1 MEYKEIN
8 LRAPEPEDLELL
20 YSWENNP
27 DIWQLGN
34 TIQPFSKHTLRKY
47 LESAS
52 RTIYEEGQLRLMI
65 DRKTDSA
72 TIGTIDLFDF
82 DPVNM
87 RAGIGILIA
96 KKEDRNRGYATMA
109 IERLI
114 EYSRTKLQL
123 KQLWCNILEDNKA
136 SIKLFTGLDFKL
148 VGIKQQWIRDGE
160 EFRNE
165 LRFQLLLR

>member
-1 MEYKEIN
+1 MEYKEIK

-20 YSWENNP
+20 YSWENDP

-34 TIQPFSKHTLRKY
+34 TIQPFSKQTLRKY

-65 DRKTDSA
+65 DRKPDSA

-160 EFRNE
+160 EFKNE
-165 LRFQLLLR
+165 LLFQLLLR